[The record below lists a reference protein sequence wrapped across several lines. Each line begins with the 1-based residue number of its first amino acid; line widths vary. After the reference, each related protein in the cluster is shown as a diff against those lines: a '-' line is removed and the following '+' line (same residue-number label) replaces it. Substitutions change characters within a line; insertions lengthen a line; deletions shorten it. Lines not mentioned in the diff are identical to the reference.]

1 MRNHSN
7 NTYLAA
13 IVRAMATRLQNFNPD
28 LIRIVAQYLSHQ
40 DQLRLFVINQF
51 HHESS
56 KLYRYVK
63 LNSIN
68 SKHYVNDKE
77 FQEHC
82 LSLIKSSSR
91 QLGLNLAGCRDISD
105 VSALGGV
112 HTLDLS
118 GCGNIHDVSALGGV
132 HSLNLSGCQGISDVS
147 ALGGVHSLN
156 LSGCQG
162 IHDVSALGCVHTLDL
177 SRCAG
182 ISDVSALG
190 GVHTLDLINC
200 PGIRDVSALGGVHS
214 L

>member
-1 MRNHSN
+1 
-7 NTYLAA
+7 
-13 IVRAMATRLQNFNPD
+13 MATRLQKFNPD

-91 QLGLNLAGCRDISD
+91 QLGLDLSSCPGISGVSALEGVHTLDLTNCPRISD

-112 HTLDLS
+112 HSLDLS
-118 GCGNIHDVSALGGV
+118 H
-132 HSLNLSGCQGISDVS
+132 CQGISDVS
-147 ALGGVHSLN
+147 ALGGVHSL
-156 LSGCQG
+156 
-162 IHDVSALGCVHTLDL
+162 DL
-177 SRCAG
+177 SYCHG

-190 GVHTLDLINC
+190 GVHL
-200 PGIRDVSALGGVHS
+200 
-214 L
+214 